1 MFRKISDHIIK
12 RKFTYGFA
20 AMVLLTGGY
29 FGVKSLE
36 NGTAATHYV
45 LAAAQKGTLITSVSG
60 SGQIS
65 ASDQIDIKPKVS
77 GDVLNVAV
85 KNGQEVKAGDV
96 IARIDATDT
105 YKAVRDAQVNV
116 ESAQLSLDK
125 LKQPSSD
132 SILQAENSLT
142 AAQNSLAKLKLSQQT
157 SYQNALDAKQKA
169 EDNISKGYEDA
180 YNTITS
186 IFLDLPNAMSGLDNV
201 LHGYEIS
208 DHEPSVGGRQDN
220 TSALASS
227 TYPDSQTRLS
237 LFKNSAENDYATASA
252 KYDTASADYKSTS
265 GYSDEAAIDSLLDE
279 TVDMVK
285 AVAQATKS
293 ENTYL
298 GTWVDLRTEQKWSIF
313 PEVTDYQKDLS
324 TYLGTVNS
332 DLSKVLSSQSSVQD
346 NADAFENAE
355 TDISTMDQNN
365 PIDLAA
371 AEASIQE
378 KQNSLDSLKAGPDA
392 LDLRSSE
399 LSLQQKVNALNDARA
414 KLVDYT
420 VRAPFDGVIVAVNAK
435 KGDAASSGTAIV
447 TLITKQSIAEVS
459 LNEVDAAK
467 VKVGQKA
474 TLTFDAVSDL
484 SITGEVADM
493 DSLGTV
499 SQGVVTYNVKISFD
513 TQDDRIKSGMSTSV
527 SIITDAKSDVLVVP
541 NAAVKSSAAGSYVEL
556 PDETVDET
564 AAASSSGVVLK
575 NPLRQQLVQV
585 GDANDSQ
592 TEITSGLNEGDLVV
606 VRTITPTTTSAT
618 SSSSQNRS
626 ILGGSTGGAVR
637 INTGGGGF
645 GGGVPRGD

>member
-1 MFRKISDHIIK
+1 MFKKISTHIIK

-20 AMVLLTGGY
+20 AVVLLTGGY
-29 FGVKSLE
+29 FGVKSLD
-36 NGTAATHYV
+36 NGAAATRYV
-45 LAAAQKGTLITSVSG
+45 LAAAEKGTLITSVFG

-77 GDVLNVAV
+77 GDVLSVAV
-85 KNGQEVKAGDV
+85 KNGQGVKAGDI
-96 IARIDATDT
+96 IARIDASDAN
-105 YKAVRDAQVNV
+105 KAVRDARVNV

-157 SYQNALDAKQKA
+157 SYQNALDSKQKA
-169 EDNISKGYEDA
+169 EDNITKGYEDA
-180 YNTITS
+180 YNTITDV
-186 IFLDLPNAMSGLDNV
+186 FLDLPNVMSGLDDV

-208 DHEPSVGGRQDN
+208 DHEPSVGGQQDN
-220 TSALASS
+220 TSALMSS
-227 TYPDSQTRLS
+227 TYTDDQTQLS
-237 LFKNSAENDYATASA
+237 FYKNTAENDYSTAST
-252 KYDTASADYKSTS
+252 KYDTASTDYKNTS

-298 GTWVDLRTEQKWSIF
+298 GTWVDFRTAQKWDVFS
-313 PEVTDYQKDLS
+313 EVTNYQKSLS
-324 TYLGTVNS
+324 TYLGTVNG
-332 DLSKVLSSQSSVQD
+332 DISKVSSAQSTAQD
-346 NADAFENAE
+346 NTDALKNAE
-355 TDISTMDQNN
+355 TDITTMDQNN

-399 LSLQQKVNALNDARA
+399 LSLQQRVNALNDARA
-414 KLVDYT
+414 KLADYT
-420 VRAPFDGVIVAVNAK
+420 VRAPFDGVIVKVDAK
-435 KGDAASSGTAIV
+435 KGDAASSGTAIA
-447 TLITKQSIAEVS
+447 TLITKQSVADIS

-467 VKVGQKA
+467 VKVGQKV

-484 SITGEVADM
+484 SITGEVADV

-499 SQGVVTYNVKISFD
+499 SQGVVTYNVKITFD

-527 SIITDAKSDVLVVP
+527 SIITDVKSDVIVVP
-541 NAAVKSSAAGSYVEL
+541 NAAVKSSAAGSYVEI
-556 PDETVDET
+556 PDETVDQT
-564 AAASSSGVVLK
+564 AATSASGIVLTK
-575 NPLRQQLVQV
+575 PLRQQLVQV

-606 VRTITPTTTSAT
+606 VRTIAPTTGKTAT
-618 SSSSQNRS
+618 TQSNSL
-626 ILGGSTGGAVR
+626 LGGSTGGAVR
-637 INTGGGGF
+637 ATGGF
-645 GGGVPRGD
+645 GGGAGAFRGGN